1 MQFLNGDDVMITE
14 LRSVLLD
21 VLHNLIQNLR
31 EILVCIQEILGLEL

>member
-21 VLHNLIQNLR
+21 VLRNLIQNLR
-31 EILVCIQEILGLEL
+31 EILVCVQEILGLEL